1 MGSSN
6 GTHTQ
11 GGGIVVTLSIGAY
24 LKRLEAEEAAKPRGG
39 RAVPTVAELAEAAG
53 LSRGAMYNLVNGQ
66 VKLVNLEKLSAII
79 SELQRRGF
87 DAQLTDMLTTFAAD
101 ELLEAV

>member
-1 MGSSN
+1 
-6 GTHTQ
+6 
-11 GGGIVVTLSIGAY
+11 
-24 LKRLEAEEAAKPRGG
+24 
-39 RAVPTVAELAEAAG
+39 
-53 LSRGAMYNLVNGQ
+53 MYNLVNGQ